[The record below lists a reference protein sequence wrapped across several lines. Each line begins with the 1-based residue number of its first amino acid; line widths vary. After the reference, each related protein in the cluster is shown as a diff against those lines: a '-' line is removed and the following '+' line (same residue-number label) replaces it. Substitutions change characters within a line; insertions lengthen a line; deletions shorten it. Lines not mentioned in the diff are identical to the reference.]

1 MSQIRLKPDMM
12 RVRANEYHNQSQQMN
27 QIVQK
32 LDQLIVQLQ
41 QEWDGK
47 SAQAFQNQY
56 EKLKPGLIQ
65 TVQLIDTVSNQLVQT
80 ANAIEALDHE
90 IASKLQ

>member
-1 MSQIRLKPDMM
+1 MSQIRLTPDMM
-12 RVRANEYHNQSQQMN
+12 RTRANEYHNQSQTMS

-32 LDQLIVQLQ
+32 LNSLILQLQ

-56 EKLKPGLIQ
+56 EKLKPGLQQ
-65 TVQLIDTVSNQLVQT
+65 TVQLIETIAQQLIQT
-80 ANAIEALDHE
+80 ANSIEALDHE